1 LKDKADI
8 TQVELGYIKI
18 IEDYIDSKIDY
29 EKQLNDF
36 TANQVGEFQKATR
49 LKSGAIETN
58 ESILN
63 NPLFLDAKAK
73 VEKIKAAQRLAEQ
86 RLKEDRAK
94 FEPIKDS
101 EAMQVYR
108 DYLIRMRDAFR
119 QVGDDGEGL
128 SADGETVVK
137 LNAEERLRKYDQAAG
152 VKSAIDLLD
161 RMCNR

>member
-1 LKDKADI
+1 MPEAGIVEMGEGVDKNKFRRGTLDEAP
-8 TQVELGYIKI
+8 K
-18 IEDYIDSKIDY
+18 
-29 EKQLNDF
+29 F
-36 TANQVGEFQKATR
+36 RGE
-49 LKSGAIETN
+49 SVD
-58 ESILN
+58 ES
-63 NPLFLDAKAK
+63 FLDAKAK